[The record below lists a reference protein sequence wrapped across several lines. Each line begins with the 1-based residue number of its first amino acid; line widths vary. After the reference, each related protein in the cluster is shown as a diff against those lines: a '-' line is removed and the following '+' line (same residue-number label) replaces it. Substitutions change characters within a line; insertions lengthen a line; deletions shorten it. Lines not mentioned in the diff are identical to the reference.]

1 MSSSF
6 RAKVKRAFGRQG
18 ERGSDSSQEKSARKG
33 KKQKHEWPD
42 NVYRPGEMM
51 PKPKYGATP
60 NRAHQA
66 KLSAFSF
73 DDAWKRR
80 TSDQSQHSPR
90 GSRLP
95 STVDGLRRRSFMPG
109 FRSRRAS
116 AADGGRLEEN
126 VDRDD
131 DVGNGTCM
139 VFPSCFA
146 VGRSCP
152 RDG

>member
-18 ERGSDSSQEKSARKG
+18 ERGSDSSQEKSARKA
-33 KKQKHEWPD
+33 KKQKNEYPD
-42 NVYRPGEMM
+42 NVYKPGEVM
-51 PKPKYGATP
+51 PKLKYGATP

-80 TSDQSQHSPR
+80 TSVQSQYSPR

-95 STVDGLRRRSFMPG
+95 STAEGHRRRSFMPG
-109 FRSRRAS
+109 LRSRRAS
-116 AADGGRLEEN
+116 VVDGGRLEEN
-126 VDRDD
+126 MDRDD
-131 DVGNGTCM
+131 DVGNGTWM
-139 VFPSCFA
+139 ILFELSYR
-146 VGRSCP
+146 G
-152 RDG
+152 